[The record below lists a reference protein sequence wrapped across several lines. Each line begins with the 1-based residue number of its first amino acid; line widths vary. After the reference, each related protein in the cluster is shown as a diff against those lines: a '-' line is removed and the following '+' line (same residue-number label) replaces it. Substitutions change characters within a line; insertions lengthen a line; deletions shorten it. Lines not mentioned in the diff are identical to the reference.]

1 MTRDRRGQLDA
12 LLDVELVLPRA
23 DGPDVATVVDSE
35 NACAALRP
43 PPPSLAPGMHLG
55 KYRLERLLGFGGMGM
70 VWEARDVDLDR
81 AIALKVL
88 KPALAGSD
96 VARSRL
102 VREARAMARLHHP
115 NVITIFDVT
124 TVDGHVVIAMEL
136 IEGTTMAR
144 WIRRAPPRELV
155 VAALVAAGR
164 GLAAAH
170 AAGMIHRDFKPHNV
184 LVDPGGRVVVGDFG
198 LVRTVGDTAHE
209 PEPGRMVRGLDTFDS
224 ALTASGTVVG
234 TPAYMAPEQLTRA
247 PADAR
252 ADQFAFCATAWEALT
267 GERPYAGETA
277 AEVWAGFA
285 TDRLRAT
292 DRVPRRLRP
301 ILERGL
307 LREPAARWP
316 SVDALLDA
324 MMHAWRRPRRIAI
337 ALGVAA
343 GLAALAAAVLVLR
356 RVPWQPRVIDLPA
369 FEENSDGPAIS
380 PDGTQIAYASDREHA
395 GKARVYVATL
405 PDGESRAIT
414 PAGQH
419 FQTPRWT
426 RDGTALL
433 LVRHD
438 AEARRYRIVRQPIAG
453 GPYTDVGTGL
463 GADDC
468 GDAIAIA
475 DGDNSVAQIVLQYA
489 GGTRQV
495 LIESRLDWFTLPRC
509 DRAGE
514 RIVFTRGPSA
524 QADPVND
531 VSVIDRAGKE
541 TSLTRDHAAISGTFT
556 PDGRSVVL
564 AAMRDGKIELFE
576 VAVNGGEVHQ
586 LTFDDA
592 PHSSPDVSSDGRTVA
607 FNLDS
612 STKVVMAG
620 EAGDVRKLTTKRQNL
635 EGLVPTRDGKYLVA
649 QRRRE
654 QRDEII
660 VISTVDGS
668 DRVLVDGRNPFP
680 SFDDERVLFGTN
692 DPPRLLAIPIGGG
705 EPTVLAD
712 LPGSLMMGADGPDGP
727 EIAVNRDGVVEAWWV
742 TRDGHLEP
750 RGIRA
755 LVIPAPAGGWRAVQT
770 SSDGYQL
777 RFVAPGEPLTAG
789 AHVVVPESNR
799 PMWLDDHRISYAAR
813 GAFHVVDVTTGIEV
827 ATVPGPA
834 WGQRAVLASDG
845 VHWYDLSTIGHVTRH
860 LLVNFAD
867 RRGRAVRR

>member
-1 MTRDRRGQLDA
+1 MARDRRGQLDA

-23 DGPDVATVVDSE
+23 DGPSPDAPTVLDGE
-35 NACAALRP
+35 NAGAALRP
-43 PPPSLAPGMHLG
+43 SPPPLAPGMHLG
-55 KYRLERLLGFGGMGM
+55 KYRLERLLGAGGMGM

-81 AIALKVL
+81 AVALKVL
-88 KPALAGSD
+88 HSTLAGND

-102 VREARAMARLHHP
+102 VREARAMARLRHP
-115 NVITIFDVT
+115 NVIAIFDAT
-124 TVDGHVVIAMEL
+124 TIDGHDVIAMEL
-136 IEGTTMAR
+136 IEGETMAQ
-144 WIRRAPPRELV
+144 WIQRAQPREMV
-155 VAALVAAGR
+155 IAALVAAGR
-164 GLAAAH
+164 GLAVAH

-184 LVDPGGRVVVGDFG
+184 LVDRGGRVVVTDFG
-198 LVRTVGDTAHE
+198 LVRTVGDSADE
-209 PEPGRMVRGLDTFDS
+209 PEPSRVMRGLEPSGS
-224 ALTASGTVVG
+224 ALTVSGTVLG
-234 TPAYMAPEQLTRA
+234 TPAYMAPEQLAAA

-277 AEVWAGFA
+277 AEVWAAFA
-285 TDRLRAT
+285 TDQRRAT

-316 SVDALLDA
+316 SIEALLDA
-324 MMHAWRRPRRIAI
+324 MMRAWRRPRRIAM

-343 GLAALAAAVLVLR
+343 GLAAVAAVALVLH

-395 GKARVYVATL
+395 GNARVYVAAL

-433 LVRHD
+433 LVRFD
-438 AEARRYRIVRQPIAG
+438 AEAHRYRIVRQPIAG

-475 DGDNSVAQIVLQYA
+475 DGDHSIAQLVLQHPD
-489 GGTRQV
+489 GTRQV
-495 LIESRLDWFTLPRC
+495 LIDSKLDWFTLPRC

-541 TSLTRDHAAISGTFT
+541 TALTGDHAAIGGTFT

-564 AAMRDGKIELFE
+564 AAMRGGKIELLE
-576 VAVNGGEVHQ
+576 VAASGSEVHQ

-592 PHSSPDVSSDGRTVA
+592 PHSSPDVSTDGRTVA

-612 STKVVMAG
+612 STKIVMAG
-620 EAGDVRKLTTKRQNL
+620 GAGDVHKLTTRRQNL
-635 EGLVPTRDGKYLVA
+635 EGLVPTRDGKYLIA

-668 DRVLVDGRNPFP
+668 DRVLAYGRNPFP
-680 SFDDERVLFGTN
+680 SHDDKRVLFGID
-692 DPPRLLAIPIGGG
+692 DPPQLVAIPIGGG
-705 EPTVLAD
+705 EPTALAD
-712 LPGSLMMGADGPDGP
+712 LPGNLVIGADGPDGP
-727 EIAVNRDGVVEAWWV
+727 EIDVNRDGVAEAWRV

-750 RGIRA
+750 HGIGA

-770 SSDGYQL
+770 SNNGYQL

-789 AHVVVPESNR
+789 AHVVFPESHR

-813 GAFHVVDVTTGIEV
+813 GAFHIIDVTTGAEV

-834 WGQRAVLASDG
+834 WGQRAVPASDG
-845 VHWYDLSTIGHVTRH
+845 VHWYDLGTIGHVTRH

-867 RRGRAVRR
+867 RPWH

>member
-1 MTRDRRGQLDA
+1 MARDRRGQLDA

-23 DGPDVATVVDSE
+23 VGSGSGRVIDSE
-35 NACAALRP
+35 DAGAPSGP
-43 PPPSLAPGMHLG
+43 PLPPLAPGVLLG
-55 KYRLERLLGFGGMGM
+55 KYRLDRLLGAGGMGM

-81 AIALKVL
+81 AVALKVL
-88 KPALAGSD
+88 KPTLASSD

-115 NVITIFDVT
+115 NVITIFDAT
-124 TVDGHVVIAMEL
+124 TVDGRDVIAMEL
-136 IEGTTMAR
+136 IDGETMAQ
-144 WIRRAPPRELV
+144 WLERARPRDVV

-164 GLAAAH
+164 GLAVAH

-184 LVDPGGRVVVGDFG
+184 LVDRGGRVVVTDFG
-198 LVRTVGDTAHE
+198 LVRAIGDSAHE
-209 PEPGRMVRGLDTFDS
+209 PEPGRAARELDAFDG
-224 ALTASGTVVG
+224 ALTVSGTVLG
-234 TPAYMAPEQLTRA
+234 TPAYMAPEQLA
-247 PADAR
+247 AEPADAR
-252 ADQFAFCATAWEALT
+252 ADQFAFCVTAWEALA
-267 GERPYAGETA
+267 GERPHAGETA
-277 AEVWAGFA
+277 AEVWAAFA
-285 TDRLRAT
+285 TGRLRAT

-307 LREPAARWP
+307 RREPAARWP
-316 SVDALLDA
+316 SIEALLDS
-324 MMHAWRRPRRIAI
+324 MMRAWRRPRRIAI

-343 GLAALAAAVLVLR
+343 GLVAVAAAVLVLR

-395 GKARVYVATL
+395 GKARVYVAAL
-405 PDGESRAIT
+405 PAGESRAIT

-426 RDGTALL
+426 RDGHALL
-433 LVRHD
+433 LVRFD
-438 AEARRYRIVRQPIAG
+438 EEARRYRIARQPIAG

-475 DGDNSVAQIVLQYA
+475 DGDSSIAQLVLQRPD
-489 GGTRQV
+489 GTRQV
-495 LIESRLDWFTLPRC
+495 LIDSKLDWFTLPRC

-541 TSLTRDHAAISGTFT
+541 TALTRDHAAIGGTFT

-564 AAMRDGKIELFE
+564 AAMRGGKLGLFE
-576 VAVNGGEVHQ
+576 VAASGSEVHQ

-620 EAGDVRKLTTKRQNL
+620 GAGDVHKLTTRRQNL
-635 EGLVPTRDGKYLVA
+635 EGLVPTRDGKYLIA

-660 VISTVDGS
+660 AISTVDGS
-668 DRVLVDGRNPFP
+668 DRVLAYGRNPFP
-680 SFDDERVLFGTN
+680 SLDDTRVLFGTEA
-692 DPPRLLAIPIGGG
+692 PPRLLAIPIGGG
-705 EPTVLAD
+705 EPTALAN
-712 LPGSLMMGADGPDGP
+712 LPGNLVIGADGPDGA
-727 EIAVNRDGVVEAWWV
+727 EITVNRDGVTEAWRV
-742 TRDGHLEP
+742 TRDGRLEP
-750 RGIRA
+750 HGISG

-770 SSDGYQL
+770 SHDGYQL
-777 RFVAPGEPLTAG
+777 RFVAPGAPLTAG
-789 AHVVVPESNR
+789 VHVVVPESNR
-799 PMWLDDHRISYAAR
+799 PMWLDAHRISFAAR
-813 GAFHVVDVTTGIEV
+813 GAFHVIDVTTGTEV

-867 RRGRAVRR
+867 RPWR